1 MRFDSIWRFEDIS
14 FLGYMGFSFRWRS
27 DLALDSIVFSSKIS
41 YTQIWGNKHQSKL
54 NRSPYSV
61 LFGPHNTSALVC
73 GAERHPRS
81 DLHRNW
87 NLRQPPHNS
96 QHLAN
101 IRNTMPRTLPWLT
114 GDPVKKE
121 ATPQMRTVK
130 QDPDSD
136 HDKTP
141 KASKNAGHFDNE
153 KSDILRSCEYPPYPS
168 IYNYMFTN

>member
-1 MRFDSIWRFEDIS
+1 
-14 FLGYMGFSFRWRS
+14 
-27 DLALDSIVFSSKIS
+27 
-41 YTQIWGNKHQSKL
+41 
-54 NRSPYSV
+54 
-61 LFGPHNTSALVC
+61 
-73 GAERHPRS
+73 
-81 DLHRNW
+81 
-87 NLRQPPHNS
+87 
-96 QHLAN
+96 
-101 IRNTMPRTLPWLT
+101 MPRTLPWLT

-141 KASKNAGHFDNE
+141 KASKNASHFDNE